1 MSQKP
6 EEFPLNISVSNQSL
20 ALQTVNVEVKLD
32 GRQVFS
38 RELRT
43 GTQHTWEQLTLSV
56 AAGAH
61 AVEVTES
68 QTGATREHQF
78 NVAGELNLI
87 ITFQSPP
94 PQIDV
99 TEVGGGQVGYI

>member
-6 EEFPLNISVSNQSL
+6 EEFPLHISVSNQSM
-20 ALQTVNVEVKLD
+20 ALQTVDIEVKLD
-32 GRQVFS
+32 GSQVFK

-43 GTQHTWEQLTLSV
+43 GTQHNWEQLTVNV

-61 AVEVTES
+61 AVEVLETR
-68 QTGATREHQF
+68 TGAARQHQF
-78 NVAGELNLI
+78 NVKGETNLI

-94 PQIDV
+94 PQVDV
-99 TEVGGGQVGYI
+99 TEAGGQVGFI